1 MNKKLKTLVFT
12 ATLLFT
18 VALSAQSRE
27 FKAGKSLDIQFS
39 VLRELSLFYVDSVEI
54 DKLVK
59 TGINAMVESLD
70 PYTVY
75 IPEEEEESIELLTT
89 GSYGGIGALIKK
101 IDSGIE
107 ISEVYE
113 NSPAAKAGL
122 VAGDVIL
129 KIDTISTLGLSV
141 EQCSSRMK
149 GTPGSEVKFVIKRLK
164 GGEIKEIKI
173 VRERVHF
180 PDVAYWGMVSDT
192 VGYIRIVS
200 FTLDGAK
207 DVKNAL
213 LNLKKSG
220 KMKRLVIDLRGNGG
234 GLLDEAVNIVSLFVP
249 SGTKVVSALGRQK
262 QTDAIYYTKEEPVD
276 IQLPLLV
283 LVNSGS
289 ASSSEIVAGALQ
301 DLDRATIVGTKTY
314 GKGLVQSIRDVGYN
328 NKIKLTTAK
337 YYTPSGRC
345 VQAIDYNNRNEDGSV
360 GNIPD
365 SLIKAFKTSK
375 GRVVF
380 DGGGIA
386 PDVKIEAETYSR
398 PSLSLVFNDILKDY
412 SILYFRDHPS
422 IESPSK
428 FKLTDEEFNKFVEYA
443 SGREFDHRTASEVD
457 YDRLIATAKREGLIN
472 EMDKDMKLIE
482 SKIKL
487 GKSGSV
493 RKNADEIKSLLEEE
507 IVSRYYYQRGR
518 IESIIRKDKQL
529 KEAIAAQLIKF

>member
-1 MNKKLKTLVFT
+1 MNRKLKTLVFT
-12 ATLLFT
+12 ATLFLT

-39 VLRELSLFYVDSVEI
+39 VLRELSLFYVDSIEI

-129 KIDTISTLGLSV
+129 KIDTLSTLGLSV

-164 GGEIKEIKI
+164 GGEIKDIKI

-180 PDVAYWGMVSDT
+180 PDVAYWGMISDT

-276 IQLPLLV
+276 TQLPLLV

-365 SLIKAFKTSK
+365 SLIKAFKTTK
-375 GRVVF
+375 GRIVY

-386 PDVKIEAETYSR
+386 PDVKIEAESYSR

-428 FKLTDEEFNKFVEYA
+428 FKLSDEEFNKFVEYA

-487 GKSGSV
+487 GKNGSI

>member
-1 MNKKLKTLVFT
+1 MNRKLKTLVFT

-39 VLRELSLFYVDSVEI
+39 VLRELSLFYVDSIEV

-113 NSPAAKAGL
+113 NSPAAKAGI

-129 KIDTISTLGLSV
+129 KIDSLSTLGLSV

-164 GGEIKEIKI
+164 GGEIKDIKI

-276 IQLPLLV
+276 TQLPLLV

-301 DLDRATIVGTKTY
+301 DLDRATIAGTKTY

-365 SLIKAFKTSK
+365 SLIKAFKTTK
-375 GRVVF
+375 GRVVY

-457 YDRLIATAKREGLIN
+457 YDRLMATAKREGLIN
-472 EMDKDMKLIE
+472 EMDKDLKLIE

-487 GKSGSV
+487 GKSGSI

-507 IVSRYYYQRGR
+507 IVSRYYFQRGR

-529 KEAIAAQLIKF
+529 KESITADLIIF

>member
-1 MNKKLKTLVFT
+1 MNTKLRSLAF
-12 ATLLFT
+12 A
-18 VALSAQSRE
+18 VALLLASVLTAQSRE

-39 VLRELSLFYVDSVEI
+39 VLRELSLFYVDTIQV
-54 DKLVK
+54 DKLVQ

-101 IDSGIE
+101 INGGVE
-107 ISEVYE
+107 ISEIYE

-129 KIDTISTLGLSV
+129 KIDSLSTTGLTV
-141 EQCSSRMK
+141 EQCSSKMK
-149 GTPGSEVKFVIKRLK
+149 GTPGVVVTFVVKKLR
-164 GGEIKEIKI
+164 GGEQKEIKI
-173 VRERVHF
+173 ARERVHF
-180 PDVAYWGMVSDT
+180 PDVAYWGMVNDT
-192 VGYIRIVS
+192 VGYIRITS

-207 DVKNAL
+207 DVKNAVV
-213 LNLKKSG
+213 NLKKSG
-220 KMKRLVIDLRGNGG
+220 KIKRLVLDLRGNGG
-234 GLLDEAVNIVSLFVP
+234 GLLDEAVNIVSIFVP

-262 QTDAIYYTKEEPVD
+262 QTDAIYYTKEEPTDTV
-276 IQLPLLV
+276 LPLIV

-301 DLDRATIVGTKTY
+301 DLDRATIIGTRTF

-345 VQAIDYNNRNEDGSV
+345 VQAIDYSNRNEDGSV

-365 SLIKAFKTSK
+365 SLIRSFKTSK

-386 PDVKIEAETYSR
+386 PDVKIEAESYSR
-398 PSLSLVFNDILKDY
+398 PSLSLLYNDILRDY
-412 SILYFRDHPS
+412 SIVYFKDHLT

-428 FKLTDEEFNKFVEYA
+428 FKLSDEEFEKFVEYA
-443 SGREFDHRTASEVD
+443 VGREFDHRTASEVD
-457 YDRLIATAKREGLIN
+457 YDRLMATAKKEGLIT
-472 EMDKDMKLIE
+472 DLDSGLKQLE
-482 SKIKL
+482 SKVKL
-487 GKSGSV
+487 GKSGSI
-493 RKNADEIKSLLEEE
+493 RKNCEEIKALLEEE
-507 IVSRYYYQRGR
+507 IVNRYYFQRGR
-518 IESIIRKDKQL
+518 IESIVRNDKQL
-529 KEAIAAQLIKF
+529 KEAIGVELIKF

>member
-1 MNKKLKTLVFT
+1 MNRKLKTLVFT
-12 ATLLFT
+12 ATLFLT

-39 VLRELSLFYVDSVEI
+39 VLRELSLFYVDSIEI

-129 KIDTISTLGLSV
+129 KIDTLSTLGLSV

-164 GGEIKEIKI
+164 GGEIKDIKI

-276 IQLPLLV
+276 TQLPLLV

-365 SLIKAFKTSK
+365 SLIKAFKTTK
-375 GRVVF
+375 GRIVY

-386 PDVKIEAETYSR
+386 PDVKIEAESYSR

-428 FKLTDEEFNKFVEYA
+428 FKLSDEEFNKFVEYA

-487 GKSGSV
+487 GKNGSI